1 MDNTQS
7 SAARPG
13 VVSLFFDSSLTVRE
27 VSQPQKAKI
36 EPDSP
41 AMNAERVRPAGL
53 NQDQLKAS
61 PTSEAPD
68 LAIAKTAKSTSMT
81 SWKIT
86 STICTCSVVS
96 MPR

>member
-1 MDNTQS
+1 M
-7 SAARPG
+7 
-13 VVSLFFDSSLTVRE
+13 SLFFDSSFTVRA
-27 VSQPQKAKI
+27 VSHPQKAKI
-36 EPDSP
+36 EPESP

-53 NQDQLKAS
+53 NQAQLNAS
-61 PTSEAPD
+61 PNSEAPD
-68 LAIAKTAKSTSMT
+68 LAIARTEKSSSMT